1 MTSETQRA
9 LLQVW
14 ADDIGHVVDL
24 NNSPKAEFARLGKAK
39 GWIGGSPDWCYHW
52 EKCFSET
59 YSWGVHNLASQT
71 DTPDLTNHMR
81 KLSVNSDASSF
92 SVISRTSRANS
103 FGSVRSLCSDRS
115 GDGGYLRISVGS
127 LSRSIADSQC
137 TVLSLNT
144 VKSLDELSGGV
155 EILNYDQSI
164 SMDAATDDGDTCSN
178 MSGRE
183 NLEEFERLARIKG
196 WDRRTKRQNL
206 ITLLRTEVEF
216 YWSSN
221 DVDKLECYQYLCR
234 EMGIERIPCTVTQ
247 ARKALRPLKVNLY
260 SVIDHMR
267 NQKTR
272 IITYK
277 TMRELRLS
285 VRKIGTF
292 PRDCAKAGGGYMAA
306 LLSKL

>member
-24 NNSPKAEFARLGKAK
+24 NNSPKAEFARLEKAK

-59 YSWGVHNLASQT
+59 YSWGVH
-71 DTPDLTNHMR
+71 
-81 KLSVNSDASSF
+81 
-92 SVISRTSRANS
+92 I
-103 FGSVRSLCSDRS
+103 
-115 GDGGYLRISVGS
+115 
-127 LSRSIADSQC
+127 
-137 TVLSLNT
+137 
-144 VKSLDELSGGV
+144 KSLDELSGSV

-164 SMDAATDDGDTCSN
+164 SMDVATDDGDTGSN

-183 NLEEFERLARIKG
+183 NPVWNDFTDFVHHPNAPFKEEFERLARIKG

-234 EMGIERIPCTVTQ
+234 EMGIEQIPCTVTQ

-267 NQKTR
+267 NPKTR

-292 PRDCAKAGGGYMAA
+292 PRDCAKAGGGYMAT

>member
-1 MTSETQRA
+1 
-9 LLQVW
+9 
-14 ADDIGHVVDL
+14 
-24 NNSPKAEFARLGKAK
+24 
-39 GWIGGSPDWCYHW
+39 
-52 EKCFSET
+52 
-59 YSWGVHNLASQT
+59 
-71 DTPDLTNHMR
+71 MR

-137 TVLSLNT
+137 TALSLNT

-164 SMDAATDDGDTCSN
+164 SMDAATDDGDTGSN
-178 MSGRE
+178 TSGRE
-183 NLEEFERLARIKG
+183 NPVWNDFTDFVHHPNAPFKEEFERLARIKG

-234 EMGIERIPCTVTQ
+234 EMGIEHIPCTVTQ
-247 ARKALRPLKVNLY
+247 ARKVSIPTCNYYRCRLLTMKRRFAHSRSTSTVSLTTCAIKRPGL
-260 SVIDHMR
+260 SHI
-267 NQKTR
+267 
-272 IITYK
+272 
-277 TMRELRLS
+277 RL
-285 VRKIGTF
+285 
-292 PRDCAKAGGGYMAA
+292 CA
-306 LLSKL
+306 SFV

>member
-59 YSWGVHNLASQT
+59 YSWGVHNADLASQT

-137 TVLSLNT
+137 TALSLNT

-164 SMDAATDDGDTCSN
+164 SMDAATDDGDTGSN
-178 MSGRE
+178 TSGRE
-183 NLEEFERLARIKG
+183 NPVWNDFTDFVHHPNAPFKEEFERLARIKG
-196 WDRRTKRQNL
+196 
-206 ITLLRTEVEF
+206 
-216 YWSSN
+216 
-221 DVDKLECYQYLCR
+221 
-234 EMGIERIPCTVTQ
+234 
-247 ARKALRPLKVNLY
+247 
-260 SVIDHMR
+260 
-267 NQKTR
+267 
-272 IITYK
+272 
-277 TMRELRLS
+277 
-285 VRKIGTF
+285 
-292 PRDCAKAGGGYMAA
+292 
-306 LLSKL
+306 